1 MAKEQR
7 QHRFWEMQPV
17 GAMKPETP
25 EEAGVVSDPAVVIR
39 SICVKKEID
48 AVHSLLYKNYVEDAE
63 SMFRL
68 AYSKDFLIWQ
78 LQVPGTPKEWNVGM
92 FRNGELVGFISAS
105 ALRVAGKDGP
115 AEAVS
120 INFLCISKEHRRKG
134 WAPLLIR
141 EITRRVNASGVYRA
155 LFTTSEKLPFL
166 AFSVNYRHRIIN
178 GEGLPRKQFCTVRD
192 LISTPSIP
200 ESPVRLRRARVHE
213 MPLVRQMYAAKYKR
227 LDVSVIFTPE
237 QFEHCMRPRE
247 GLMECLV
254 TEEVSEFVSFFF
266 LETEVITDEKE
277 KEKEEPIKIAYLY
290 YHSCKNLRDALCSLM
305 EYLQKETDCC
315 VLNALPV
322 EENDKG
328 LLTELGFLEGDGILN
343 YYFYNWK
350 HHGLSPQS
358 TGFITL

>member
-1 MAKEQR
+1 
-7 QHRFWEMQPV
+7 MQPV
-17 GAMKPETP
+17 GAMKPESP
-25 EEAGVVSDPAVVIR
+25 EEANMVSDSAVTIR
-39 SICVKKEID
+39 SICIKREID
-48 AVHSLLYKNYVEDAE
+48 AVHNLLYKNYVEDAE

-78 LQVPGTPKEWNVGM
+78 LQVPGTPEEWNVGM
-92 FRNGELVGFISAS
+92 FRDNELLGFISAS
-105 ALRVAGKDGP
+105 ALRVTGKEDPEQG
-115 AEAVS
+115 VS
-120 INFLCISKEHRRKG
+120 INFLCISKDHRRKG

-141 EITRRVNASGVYRA
+141 EITKRVNATGIYRA
-155 LFTTSEKLPFL
+155 IFTTSDKLPFL

-200 ESPVRLRRARVHE
+200 ESPVHLRRVRAHE
-213 MPLVRQMYAAKYKR
+213 MPLVHQMYAAKYKR
-227 LDVSVIFTPE
+227 LDVSVIFTPD
-237 QFEHCMRPRE
+237 QFVHCMKPRE

-254 TEEVSEFVSFFF
+254 TEEVSEFISFFF
-266 LETEVITDEKE
+266 LETEVITDEE
-277 KEKEEPIKIAYLY
+277 KEDPIKIAYLY
-290 YHSCKNLRDALCSLM
+290 YHSCKNLRNTISSLM
-305 EYLQKETDCC
+305 EYLKKETDCC

-322 EENDKG
+322 EENDKD

-350 HHGLSPQS
+350 HNQLTPQS